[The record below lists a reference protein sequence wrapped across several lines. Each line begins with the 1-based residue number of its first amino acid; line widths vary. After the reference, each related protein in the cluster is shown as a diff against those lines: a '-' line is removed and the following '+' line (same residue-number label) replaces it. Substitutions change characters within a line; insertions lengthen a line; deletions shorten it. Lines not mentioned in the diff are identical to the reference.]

1 MKDMLQYLKQNF
13 YSNFLSSQIWKN
25 YLIKKQQ
32 QDKRIKGLNAST
44 PKKLNASISTSTVKS
59 AKQLNSKRDILTSF
73 NANKTVGKN
82 RLYNYYPWEG
92 SKMLHLLL

>member
-32 QDKRIKGLNAST
+32 QEKRIKGLNAST

-59 AKQLNSKRDILTSF
+59 AKQSNSKKDILTSF
-73 NANKTVGKN
+73 NGNRTVGKN
-82 RLYNYYPWEG
+82 RLDYYY
-92 SKMLHLLL
+92 L